1 MTTSI
6 EPVRVYS
13 PPVEMQQAAT
23 VLANRLRLVT
33 YPERGWVHRYEEAP
47 PGRLVTSQLIQRR
60 AQTAKGGTATA
71 KPFNRRQRE
80 VIEHTAISCG
90 IMFDASGSQGG
101 VQPAVAAAR
110 WILTEALDQ
119 VHGRVAAV
127 RFGAQA
133 RPIQAPG
140 EKLLKV
146 EEYDAHDGWENF
158 ADGFPMLEA
167 ALPLLDGQGARLLFI
182 VTDGY
187 FNDEHAVEYAER
199 TMDACAIS
207 GVAVI
212 WLDAGRGFARPDAYG
227 HGQVIS
233 IGDMAPVEVA
243 NMLGDAIVDEFRRVA
258 PQHA

>member
-1 MTTSI
+1 MTTV
-6 EPVRVYS
+6 EPVRVYD
-13 PPVEMQQAAT
+13 PTLEMVQGAT
-23 VLANRLRLVT
+23 TLARRLRLVT
-33 YPERGWVHRYEEAP
+33 YPERGWVHRREEAP
-47 PGRLVTSQLIQRR
+47 PGRLITNQLIQRR
-60 AQTAKGGTATA
+60 AQTRMGGRATA

-80 VIEHTAISCG
+80 VIEHTDIAFG
-90 IMFDASGSQGG
+90 LMFDASGSQGG
-101 VQPAVAAAR
+101 VQATVATAR
-110 WILTEALDQ
+110 WILTEAMDQ
-119 VHGRVAAV
+119 VNGKVAAV

-140 EKLLKV
+140 EKLTKV

-158 ADGFPMLEA
+158 ADAFPLLEA
-167 ALPLLDGQGARLLFI
+167 ALPLLDAEGARLLCV

-199 TMDACAIS
+199 TMDACAEA

-227 HGQVIS
+227 HGQIIS
-233 IGDMAPVEVA
+233 IGDMTPVEVA